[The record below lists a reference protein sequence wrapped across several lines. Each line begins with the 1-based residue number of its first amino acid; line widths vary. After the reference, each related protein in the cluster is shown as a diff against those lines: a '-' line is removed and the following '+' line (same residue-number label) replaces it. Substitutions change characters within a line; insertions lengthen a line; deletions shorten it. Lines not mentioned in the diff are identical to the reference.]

1 MADYDTTETLTRML
15 ALERMKKL
23 SDLHLEALQNFD
35 PASAR
40 LFDNERKG
48 LAKQFLK
55 LVVK

>member
-23 SDLHLEALQNFD
+23 SDMTMDALMNMD

-40 LFDNERKG
+40 MYSEERKH
-48 LAKQFLK
+48 LAKEFLK
-55 LVVK
+55 EVVK